1 MQVPQIAHKRC
12 NQCLFSDNRIV
23 SAERAAAILEECVE
37 EDKFFICHKAT
48 LRDSEAQVCCRG
60 FFDAHPGV
68 GAPLRLAIRL
78 GVADFVD
85 PATGLGTGEK
95 P

>member
-1 MQVPQIAHKRC
+1 MQVPMIAATRC
-12 NQCLFSDNRIV
+12 DQCLFSKNRIV
-23 SAERAAAILEECVE
+23 SAKRAADIVAECE
-37 EDKFFICHKAT
+37 REDKFFICHKAT

-68 GAPLRLAIRL
+68 GAPLRLAISL
-78 GVADFVD
+78 GVAEFVD
-85 PATGLGTGEK
+85 PSTGRTTGEK